1 MLAASEYC
9 NCIDHY
15 KNYGLRKEIGN
26 IIFTYNS
33 IRS

>member
-1 MLAASEYC
+1 MLAANEYC
-9 NCIDHY
+9 IDRY